1 MSLMNTCVIVAY
13 WIILSSVL
21 QSKLL
26 PQYDTPST
34 PAKVTV
40 IKEQLVS
47 AKVDVR
53 PSLAAVASKIYI
65 SRRSKPNRPK
75 VLLLCILSLCGD
87 VELNPGPN
95 PLDTTLYPCS
105 ICREEVTDDDAA
117 IICDQSNLW
126 THSVC
131 SNISDAEYEHLLT
144 QDYFEWKCP
153 ICDLSTLADES
164 MLSRCS
170 SSDTHSESPGTHP
183 LVSLIDNATKLKT
196 NLKSSVVVML
206 PVDTTMA
213 VMCHVLFFLLH
224 ARSWLRMPMR
234 LLHVLPQ
241 CRHM

>member
-13 WIILSSVL
+13 WIILSSDL

-26 PQYDTPST
+26 PQYDTPGT

-40 IKEQLVS
+40 IKDQLVS

-53 PSLAAVASKIYI
+53 PSLAVVAFTIYI

-105 ICREEVTDDDAA
+105 ICREEVTDGDAA
-117 IICDQSNLW
+117 IICDQCNLW
-126 THSVC
+126 THTVC
-131 SNISDAEYEHLLT
+131 ANISDAEYEHLLT
-144 QDYFEWKCP
+144 QDSFEWKCP
-153 ICDLSTLADES
+153 TCDVSTLADES

-183 LVSLIDNATKLKT
+183 PRFTNRQCHKPQNKLKIIT
-196 NLKSSVVVML
+196 INVNGLK
-206 PVDTTMA
+206 
-213 VMCHVLFFLLH
+213 VLIRKLH
-224 ARSWLRMPMR
+224 FTYSLTQNSQM
-234 LLHVLPQ
+234 
-241 CRHM
+241 